1 MTSEAWSSAEAYEP
15 FMGRWSRLLA
25 AAVVGWL
32 DPPPRLSWLDV
43 GCGTG
48 ALSAAVLAHA
58 DPTSVLGV
66 DPSAAYV
73 GLAGAQLTDRR
84 AAFRVGDAA
93 ELPVADASVDRV
105 VCGLVLN
112 FVPDAQAAVREMR
125 RVLVPG
131 GAIATYVWD
140 YGDEGMQMLHRFWDA
155 AIAED
160 PSAEAFDEGARF
172 ALSRPGGLEECFAVA
187 EIVDVVSQRVEVPTV
202 FRDFDDFWVPFL
214 GGQGPGPGYLAGLS
228 DEARDRVRV
237 RLHATLPREP
247 DGSIRLAARA
257 WAVQGTSP

>member
-1 MTSEAWSSAEAYEP
+1 
-15 FMGRWSRLLA
+15 
-25 AAVVGWL
+25 VVLGWL
-32 DPPPRLSWLDV
+32 DPPSGLSWVDV

-48 ALSAAVLAHA
+48 AVSAAVLAHA
-58 DPTSVLGV
+58 DPVSLLGI
-66 DPSAAYV
+66 DPSDAYV

-93 ELPVADASVDRV
+93 QLPVADASVDRV

-112 FVPDAQAAVREMR
+112 FVPDAQAALREMR

-131 GAIATYVWD
+131 GVIATYVWD
-140 YGDEGMQMLHRFWDA
+140 YGDEGMQMLRRFWDA

-172 ALSRPGGLEECFAVA
+172 ALSRPGGLEQCFAEAGV
-187 EIVDVVSQRVEVPTV
+187 VDVAARRVEVPTV
-202 FRDFDDFWVPFL
+202 FRDFDDFWTPFL
-214 GGQGPGPGYLAGLS
+214 GGQGPGPGYLASLS
-228 DEARDRVRV
+228 NESRDRIRA
-237 RLHATLPREP
+237 RLDATLPRES

>member
-1 MTSEAWSSAEAYEP
+1 
-15 FMGRWSRLLA
+15 MGRWSRLLA
-25 AAVVGWL
+25 SVVVGWL
-32 DPPPRLSWLDV
+32 DPPPGLSWLDV

-58 DPTSVLGV
+58 DPVSLLGI

-84 AAFRVGDAA
+84 SAFRVGAA
-93 ELPVADASVDRV
+93 GELPVPDSSVDRV

-112 FVPDAQAAVREMR
+112 FVPDAAAAMREMR

-131 GAIATYVWD
+131 GVIATYVWD
-140 YGDEGMQMLHRFWDA
+140 YGDEGMQMLRRFWDA

-172 ALSRPGGLEECFAVA
+172 GLSRPGGLEQCFADAGV
-187 EIVDVVSQRVEVPTV
+187 VDVVSQRVEVPTV
-202 FRDFDDFWVPFL
+202 FRDFDDFWTPFL
-214 GGQGPGPGYLAGLS
+214 GGQGPGPGYLAALS
-228 DEARDRVRV
+228 HEASGRVRA
-237 RLHATLPREP
+237 RLEATLPREP
-247 DGSIRLAARA
+247 DGSIRLAASA

>member
-1 MTSEAWSSAEAYEP
+1 
-15 FMGRWSRLLA
+15 MGRWSRLLA
-25 AAVVGWL
+25 SVVVGWL
-32 DPPPRLSWLDV
+32 DPPPGLSWLDV

-58 DPTSVLGV
+58 DPVSLLGI

-84 AAFRVGDAA
+84 SAFRVGAA
-93 ELPVADASVDRV
+93 GELPVPDSSVDRV

-112 FVPDAQAAVREMR
+112 FVPDAAAAMREMR

-131 GAIATYVWD
+131 GVIATYVWD
-140 YGDEGMQMLHRFWDA
+140 YGDEGMQMLRRFWDA

-172 ALSRPGGLEECFAVA
+172 ALSRPGGLEQCFAEAGV
-187 EIVDVVSQRVEVPTV
+187 VDVAARRVEVPTV
-202 FRDFDDFWVPFL
+202 FRDFDDFWTPFL
-214 GGQGPGPGYLAGLS
+214 GGQGPGPGYLASLS
-228 DEARDRVRV
+228 NESRDRIRA
-237 RLHATLPREP
+237 RLDATLPRES

>member
-1 MTSEAWSSAEAYEP
+1 
-15 FMGRWSRLLA
+15 MGRWSRLLA
-25 AAVVGWL
+25 SVVLGWL
-32 DPPPRLSWLDV
+32 DPPSGLSWVDV

-112 FVPDAQAAVREMR
+112 FVPDAQAALREMR

-131 GAIATYVWD
+131 GVIATYVWD
-140 YGDEGMQMLHRFWDA
+140 YGDEGMQMLRRFWDA

-172 ALSRPGGLEECFAVA
+172 ALSRPGGLEQCFAEAGV
-187 EIVDVVSQRVEVPTV
+187 VDVAARRVEVPTV
-202 FRDFDDFWVPFL
+202 FRDFDDFWTPFL
-214 GGQGPGPGYLAGLS
+214 GGQGPGPGYLASLS
-228 DEARDRVRV
+228 NESRDRIRA
-237 RLHATLPREP
+237 RLDATLPRES